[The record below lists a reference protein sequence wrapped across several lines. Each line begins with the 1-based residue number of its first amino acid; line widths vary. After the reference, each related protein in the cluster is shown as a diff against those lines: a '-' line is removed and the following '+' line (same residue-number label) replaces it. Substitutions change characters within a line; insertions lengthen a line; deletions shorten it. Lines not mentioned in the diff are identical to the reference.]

1 MIIYEKL
8 TNDNIYAFNNLQEEA
23 LKHIDYKMDF
33 YRVYDNK
40 GFLYKFF
47 LKKFVRLLNYNN
59 KYIGYIWIDPQS
71 TKSLR
76 INDIYI
82 KEEYF
87 DVIDHYSLSM
97 LKTNLIVT
105 DLYENEYTTYLMN
118 KLNFKRFKI
127 TELMGYNVCC
137 KLSETALSN
146 ISFKIY
152 NPKEDRKIRCYIQN
166 SVFRN
171 ESRVPLTT
179 SDIEFDEKQEYYIND
194 YCIFIQLNNKP
205 IGYGQIVYNR
215 GVYFIVNIGILQ
227 QYRNKG
233 YGKILLSKLINM
245 AYVNG
250 INKLYIRVE
259 NNNTNAKLLYHN
271 IGFKDIGVMSS
282 WIWSLG
288 G

>member
-179 SDIEFDEKQEYYIND
+179 SDI
-194 YCIFIQLNNKP
+194 KP

-215 GVYFIVNIGILQ
+215 GGYFIVNIGILQ

-282 WIWSLG
+282 WIWSLQS
-288 G
+288 